1 MRLPR
6 ALRLWGLGVS
16 AGLVAAARA
25 PVAPRRRLLQSRP
38 PVPPASPRLRPGLR
52 LRLALGPGP
61 QRRAAAAAC
70 PDAPPRRAA
79 AMERPGAGGM
89 ESSECENVSKETE
102 AFEEEEFEA
111 SAMDSL
117 IDMPF
122 ATVDI
127 QDECAITDV
136 PHINLERS
144 KENERISKDQIKKK
158 KKKQK
163 DYQPNY
169 FLSIPI
175 TNKEI
180 TRGIKI
186 LQNAIIQQDKQ
197 LAKAMISDGS
207 FHITLL
213 VMQLLNEEEVNSG
226 IGALLELKPFIEEI
240 LQGKQL
246 ILPFQGIDTFGNQV
260 GFVKLAE
267 GDHINP
273 LLEIA
278 ETAKRTF
285 QEKGILAGENRGFKP
300 HLTFMKLSKAPRLRK
315 KGVKKIDPEFYEKF
329 ISHRFGEEM
338 VHRIDLCS
346 MLKKKQSNGY
356 YHCESSIVIGELESP
371 SSTVLQRY
379 RKDISSWPSGKKPI
393 GFRDLINEALR
404 RERMGLKSKVKQI
417 KELLLKPETQARIR
431 RELFEGR
438 SVNNSNQGNQVDF
451 GATLT

>member
-1 MRLPR
+1 MYFGGISL
-6 ALRLWGLGVS
+6 
-16 AGLVAAARA
+16 
-25 PVAPRRRLLQSRP
+25 
-38 PVPPASPRLRPGLR
+38 
-52 LRLALGPGP
+52 
-61 QRRAAAAAC
+61 
-70 PDAPPRRAA
+70 
-79 AMERPGAGGM
+79 GAGVLAREGGIN
-89 ESSECENVSKETE
+89 SSEYENVSREKETS
-102 AFEEEEFEA
+102 EEFEA
-111 SAMDSL
+111 NAMDSL

-122 ATVDI
+122 ATIDI
-127 QDECAITDV
+127 KDDCGITDV

-144 KENERISKDQIKKK
+144 KENERISKDQIKKR

-197 LAKAMISDGS
+197 LAKAMTSDGS

-213 VMQLLNEEEVNSG
+213 VMQLLNEDEVNIG

-246 ILPFQGIDTFGNQV
+246 ILPFQGIDTFRNQV

-267 GDHINP
+267 GDHVNS

-278 ETAKRTF
+278 EAAKKTF
-285 QEKGILAGENRGFKP
+285 QEKGILAGEDRSFKP
-300 HLTFMKLSKAPRLRK
+300 HLTFMKLSRAPQLRK
-315 KGVKKIDPEFYEKF
+315 KGVKKIDPEVYEKF

-356 YHCESSIVIGELESP
+356 YHCESSIVIGDKNGGEPDDAELVRLSKRLVENA
-371 SSTVLQRY
+371 VLKAVQQY
-379 RKDISSWPSGKKPI
+379 
-393 GFRDLINEALR
+393 LE
-404 RERMGLKSKVKQI
+404 
-417 KELLLKPETQARIR
+417 ETQN
-431 RELFEGR
+431 R
-438 SVNNSNQGNQVDF
+438 SKPGDGSSVKTQEADRNGTDSDNNRK
-451 GATLT
+451 